1 VTVPELILNYL
12 TLERIRVPL
21 AADTKEGIIAE
32 MAELLRD
39 ESHAVGDIAEAIE
52 AREELISTGI
62 GHGVALPHC
71 RLGNLAKSRLAVGV
85 TPVNVDWQSVDGQPV
100 RLIFAIA
107 GSAGNPAE
115 VVILLGEISRLLHAP
130 ALREWLKGAESA
142 QEVYDILRTHV

>member
-1 VTVPELILNYL
+1 MPELLLNYL

-21 AADTKEGIIAE
+21 EADTKEEIIAE
-32 MAELLRD
+32 MAGLLAD
-39 ESHAVGDIAEAIE
+39 ESHDAGAIADAIT

-85 TPVNVDWQSVDGQPV
+85 TPANVDWQSVDGQPV

-115 VVILLGEISRLLHAP
+115 VVILLGEISRLLHAQ

-142 QEVYDILRTHV
+142 QEVFDILRTHV

>member
-1 VTVPELILNYL
+1 VPELLLNYL

-21 AADTKEGIIAE
+21 EADTKEEIIAE
-32 MAELLRD
+32 MAGLLAD
-39 ESHAVGDIAEAIE
+39 ESHDAGAIADAIT

-71 RLGNLAKSRLAVGV
+71 RLGNLAKSRLTVGV
-85 TPVNVDWQSVDGQPV
+85 TPANVDWQSVDGQPV

-115 VVILLGEISRLLHAP
+115 VVILLGEISRLLHAQ

-142 QEVYDILRTHV
+142 QEVFDILRTHV

>member
-1 VTVPELILNYL
+1 VPELLLNYL
-12 TLERIRVPL
+12 TLDRIRVPL
-21 AADTKEGIIAE
+21 EADTKEEIIAE
-32 MAELLRD
+32 MAGLLRD
-39 ESHAVGDIAEAIE
+39 ESHDAGDIAAAIE
-52 AREELISTGI
+52 AREELVSTGI

-71 RLGNLAKSRLAVGV
+71 RLGNLGKSRLAVGV
-85 TPVNVDWQSVDGQPV
+85 TPVNVDWQSVDSQPV

-142 QEVYDILRTHV
+142 HEVYDILRTHV